1 MAAGPLPCTPIGLLP
16 CTGPPI
22 GALPCTPSGP
32 WHVRPPPSLDRVM
45 AATLLAVAHGTA
57 DPAGQAEIRHLV
69 DLVRARRP
77 STAVELGW
85 LERASPSAADV
96 LGRLT
101 GPVVVLPVLLST
113 GYHVKVDIQRLA
125 DGRPRTAVAAQL
137 GPDRRLVEVVRQRL
151 LGGRTPGA
159 DVVLFGAGSSDPEA
173 FEQLTEAAAG
183 LRSALTSTEGTR
195 ARRPPPV
202 PHRHRRLAGR
212 PGPRLRRRQLP
223 AGARRVQRPAACS
236 RRGVG
241 GRFRGT
247 ADRRA
252 PADRRADLGPLRPG
266 GRRAGARLPRSGT
279 ARVDCFKPAGS
290 LGERHGQVAQLVRAT
305 A

>member
-1 MAAGPLPCTPIGLLP
+1 
-16 CTGPPI
+16 
-22 GALPCTPSGP
+22 
-32 WHVRPPPSLDRVM
+32 M

-57 DPAGQAEIRHLV
+57 DPAGQAEIRRLV
-69 DLVRARRP
+69 DLVRAHRP

-183 LRSALTSTEGTR
+183 LRRALASTEGTEPAVHPRFLTDTDGWRDGLGRSSDVANYLLAPGAFNDRLHAR
-195 ARRPPPV
+195 AEELAAGFVAPPIGAHQLVAELIWDRYDRAVTEPG
-202 PHRHRRLAGR
+202 LDS
-212 PGPRLRRRQLP
+212 PGP
-223 AGARRVQRPAACS
+223 
-236 RRGVG
+236 
-241 GRFRGT
+241 
-247 ADRRA
+247 A
-252 PADRRADLGPLRPG
+252 P
-266 GRRAGARLPRSGT
+266 
-279 ARVDCFKPAGS
+279 
-290 LGERHGQVAQLVRAT
+290 HG
-305 A
+305 